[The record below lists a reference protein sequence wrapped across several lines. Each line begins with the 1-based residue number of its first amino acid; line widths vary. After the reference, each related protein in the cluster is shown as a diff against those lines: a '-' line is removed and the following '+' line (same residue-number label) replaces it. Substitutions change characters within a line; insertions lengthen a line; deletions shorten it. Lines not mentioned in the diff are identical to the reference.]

1 MSARLSA
8 FVIWAAVALSAVFWA
23 LRMGAGSP
31 VAPAHTVPV
40 DTLVVPHV
48 DLTRLFGAES
58 APATQAAPELSS
70 RFHLL
75 GVVAPRG
82 PHAPAVALVSI
93 DGKMPRAFRVGAT
106 IDNDLVL
113 QTVQP
118 RGVDIGPAGQPAQ
131 VHLELPTLPPPSTGT
146 LPPPTSNDVAQP
158 AAQVPAQAMQQPAPE
173 EQQPDQQPVEAA
185 PDNDQAPVPQADNGG
200 PQPGVPTG
208 EPGSR
213 GAAPQQPAPAP
224 AMRGIGG
231 RVSR

>member
-40 DTLVVPHV
+40 DTLVVPHA
-48 DLTRLFGAES
+48 DLTRLFGAEP
-58 APATQAAPELSS
+58 APQQQAAPELSS

-75 GVVAPRG
+75 GVVASRG
-82 PHAPAVALVSI
+82 RQAPAVALIAI
-93 DGKMPRAFRVGAT
+93 DGKMPRAFHVGANVD
-106 IDNDLVL
+106 DNLVL
-113 QTVQP
+113 QAVQP

-131 VHLELPTLPPPSTGT
+131 VHLDLPTLPPPSTGT
-146 LPPPTSNDVAQP
+146 LPPPVNGDVASP
-158 AAQVPAQAMQQPAPE
+158 APAPVQQQPAPD
-173 EQQPDQQPVEAA
+173 QSQPDQPAEAA
-185 PDNDQAPVPQADNGG
+185 PDAGNDQEPVPPPADADQV
-200 PQPGVPTG
+200 QPGVPNA

-213 GAAPQQPAPAP
+213 GAAPQAPMPAP
-224 AMRGIGG
+224 AMRGVGG